1 MRASDHAG
9 APASPTLRPGQ
20 TGDYT
25 KMMILGGIWGSAF
38 MFIAIALQGFPPLAV
53 AALRVIIGATV
64 LTSFG
69 LLMREK
75 WPRGT
80 RTWFWITVVG
90 LLNTALPFSLIALG
104 QQGVDASRA
113 AILMATV
120 PFVTLMLS
128 HAFSHDDKISG
139 AKVFGLTLGISGVI
153 LVVGI
158 DAITVGGQSIVG
170 QLSIM
175 GAACCYAISN
185 VLTRK
190 LSYLPPI
197 LGTASFL
204 VTGCVYMLP
213 GLLIF
218 WLPEDLPT
226 DWQPYGALLALG
238 VGPTAIAYVLRFQL
252 IRDVGSTFLSQV
264 GYLVPV
270 FGVLWAWAVLSEV
283 PGWTS
288 FAAMVLILAGI
299 RVTQWKSKSK
309 KAKPKKP

>member
-1 MRASDHAG
+1 MRTSGQEGASAR
-9 APASPTLRPGQ
+9 PSIRPGQ
-20 TGDYT
+20 TRDYS
-25 KMMILGGIWGSAF
+25 KLMILGGIWGSAF
-38 MFIAIALQGFPPLAV
+38 MFIAIALEGFPPMAV
-53 AALRVIIGATV
+53 AAMRVTIGALA
-64 LTSFG
+64 LTTCG
-69 LLMREK
+69 LVMGEK
-75 WPRGT
+75 WPRGAMN
-80 RTWFWITVVG
+80 WFWITVIG

-128 HAFSHDDKISG
+128 HFFTHDDRISG
-139 AKVFGLTLGISGVI
+139 AKVFGLTLGVSGVI

-158 DAITVGGQSIVG
+158 DAITVGGQSLAG

-175 GAACCYAISN
+175 GAAVCYAISN

-190 LSYLPPI
+190 LSHLPPI
-197 LGTASFL
+197 LGTAAFL
-204 VTGCVYMLP
+204 VTGCAYMIP

-218 WLPEDLPT
+218 WLPETMPG
-226 DWQPYGALLALG
+226 DWRPYGALLALG
-238 VGPTAIAYVLRFQL
+238 LGPTAIAYVLRFQL

-283 PGWTS
+283 PGWTT

-299 RVTQWKSKSK
+299 RVTQWKSRKV
-309 KAKPKKP
+309 KPETP

>member
-1 MRASDHAG
+1 MRASDQAG
-9 APASPTLRPGQ
+9 VPASPTLRQSQP
-20 TGDYT
+20 GDYT

-53 AALRVIIGATV
+53 AAMRVIIGAVV
-64 LTSFG
+64 LTSCG

-80 RTWFWITVVG
+80 RTWVWITVVG

-120 PFVTLMLS
+120 PFATLLLS
-128 HAFSHDDKISG
+128 HVFSHDDKISG

-158 DAITVGGQSIVG
+158 DAITVGGQSVAG

-190 LSYLPPI
+190 LAHLPPI

-213 GLLIF
+213 GLLFF
-218 WLPEDLPT
+218 WLPDDLPT

-299 RVTQWKSKSK
+299 RVTQWKSK
-309 KAKPKKP
+309 KAKPETP